1 MRNHKTLR
9 LPVCSRL
16 FNWSISFLAGC
27 GIAISCGIPSWA
39 ESPET
44 APPELKSAIAQM
56 DAAANQENLKQV
68 MAFYSP
74 QFKNSDGLNYQSL
87 ETALSQLWKRYN
99 NLQYKTALQSWE
111 NTENGLMA
119 ETLTTIQGNH
129 KQKGR
134 NVQLQSTIKS
144 RQYFQDQK
152 LVRQEILTE
161 KTQVSSGANP
171 PQVEIVI
178 PETVKVGEEFEF
190 DAIVKQPLGTDLL
203 AGAAVDEKIA
213 SDRYLKPNP
222 LELELLQA
230 GGLFKR
236 AKAPNQPGARW
247 MSAILIRGDGM
258 TMVTQRLK
266 VEQ

>member
-1 MRNHKTLR
+1 MRNPKTLR
-9 LPVCSRL
+9 LSVCSKL
-16 FNWSISFLAGC
+16 FNWSIAFVAGC
-27 GIAISCGIPSWA
+27 GLAIASAIPGWA

-44 APPELKSAIAQM
+44 APPELKSAIAQL

-68 MAFYSP
+68 MAVYSP
-74 QFKNSDGLNYQSL
+74 QFKNSDGLTYKSL
-87 ETALSQLWKRYN
+87 EQALSQLWKRYD
-99 NLQYKTALQSWE
+99 NLQYKTELQSWE

-119 ETLTTIQGNH
+119 ETTTTIQGNQ

-134 NVQLQSTIKS
+134 MVQLQSTIKS

-161 KTQVSSGANP
+161 RTQVSSGSNP
-171 PQVEIVI
+171 PQVKIVL
-178 PETVKVGEEFEF
+178 PETVKVGQEFEF
-190 DAIVKQPLGTDLL
+190 DAIVNQPLGTDLL
-203 AGAAVDEKIA
+203 AGAAVDEKIEG
-213 SDRYLKPNP
+213 DRYLKPNP

-236 AKAPNQPGARW
+236 AKAPNQPGDRW
-247 MSAILIRGDGM
+247 MSAILIHGDGM